1 MFFFVIIASNEKIC
15 LVVAKLLDY
24 DYMGYLMKQG
34 GSFKSWK
41 KRLCI
46 LHTGRL
52 YYYKK
57 KTDILPKGMINVTG
71 LTCDHVLDDKL
82 VSGRPYGLKIISP
95 HRTYYVCADSQEDAD
110 LWCMCFFVSFV
121 FFVAMRERELF
132 LTHKF
137 FFYVI
142 LLVA

>member
-1 MFFFVIIASNEKIC
+1 
-15 LVVAKLLDY
+15 
-24 DYMGYLMKQG
+24 MGYLMKQG

-110 LWCMCFFVSFV
+110 LWCMLCVVFFICFFVRSHV
-121 FFVAMRERELF
+121 LCVHVRERAF
-132 LTHKF
+132 LDSQKIF
-137 FFYVI
+137 FLWGQKSTCGVI